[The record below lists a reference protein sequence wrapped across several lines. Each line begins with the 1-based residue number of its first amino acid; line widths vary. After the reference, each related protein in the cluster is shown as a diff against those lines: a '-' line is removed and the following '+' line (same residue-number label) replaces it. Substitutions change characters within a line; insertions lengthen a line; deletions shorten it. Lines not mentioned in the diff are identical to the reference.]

1 MKKLF
6 GTDGVRGVA
15 NKELTPELAFRL
27 GKAGAYVLTKNN
39 TGVAKVLVGKDGR
52 RSGDML
58 EAALTAGLCA
68 IGVNV
73 YQCGVIPTP
82 AVAHLIKQ
90 YGCDAGV
97 MISASHNPMEDNGI
111 KFFNSL
117 GLKLP
122 DETEA
127 EIEKIMATD
136 MSELPCP
143 IGGGVGVVATCSQA
157 IDHYAGFI
165 TSTVPNINLNGIRI
179 ALDCA
184 NGATSKVAPLVF
196 QALGAEVLTIH
207 NTPDGCNIN
216 ANCGSTHMES
226 LREFVK
232 ANNVHIGL
240 AFDGDGDRLLA
251 VDHNGNDVDGDVIM
265 AICGQDMRARGELV
279 GDTIVATVMSNQG
292 LEVFC
297 QNNGINLH
305 RTAVGDRYVLEKM
318 LDGGFTLGGEQSGH
332 LIFSKY
338 NSTGDAILAG
348 VQLLSV
354 LLRHNKSLAEL
365 AGGVEIFPQVLI
377 NVRVPA
383 ARMAD
388 FATCPKIAD
397 AKAKVEAN
405 CTPDERLLLRT
416 SGTEPLVRV
425 MMEGRD
431 AARIN
436 EMAAGLAEVIK
447 DSLV

>member
-6 GTDGVRGVA
+6 GTDGVRGIA
-15 NKELTPELAFRL
+15 NKELTPELAFKL
-27 GKAGAYVLTKNN
+27 GKAGAYALTKNAA
-39 TGVAKVLVGKDGR
+39 GVAKVLVGKDGR

-68 IGVNV
+68 IGVEV
-73 YQCGVIPTP
+73 CQCGVIPTP

-111 KFFNSL
+111 KFFSSL

-122 DETEA
+122 DEVEA
-127 EIEKIMATD
+127 EIEAIMAGD
-136 MSELPCP
+136 MADLPCP
-143 IGGGVGVVATCSQA
+143 TGAGVGIVKSCPHAMS
-157 IDHYAGFI
+157 DYAAFV
-165 TSTVPNINLNGIRI
+165 TSTVPNLNLAGIKI

-184 NGATSKVAPLVF
+184 NGATSAVAPLVF
-196 QALGAEVLTIH
+196 EQLGAEVLTIH

-232 ANNVHIGL
+232 ANNVHLGL

-251 VDHNGNDVDGDVIM
+251 VDNNGRDVDGDVIM
-265 AICGQDMRARGELV
+265 AICGLDMKARGELV
-279 GDTIVATVMSNQG
+279 NDTIVATVMSNQG

-297 QNNGINLH
+297 QSNGITLH

-348 VQLLSV
+348 VQLLAV
-354 LLRHNKSLAEL
+354 LVRSQKSLAEL

-388 FATCPKIAD
+388 FATCKKIAA
-397 AKAKVEAN
+397 AKTEVEAN
-405 CTPDERLLLRT
+405 CTPHERLLLRA

-436 EMAAGLAEVIK
+436 EMAEKLAGVIK
-447 DSLV
+447 ENLV